1 MIESDAGCP
10 EPLQFSLRQN
20 CNSSRPFQAL
30 RDGPDAFS
38 LYIFVRSAQTWLIVT
53 PNPFFPEN
61 RLTIPEKFPNIYI
74 DIKQA
79 EKRNSTLIF
88 PFPERGPKV
97 EGPYGKQPNRPRSL
111 CAEAGERPG
120 GTARTRR

>member
-38 LYIFVRSAQTWLIVT
+38 LYIFVRSAQTWLNSN
-53 PNPFFPEN
+53 PEPFFPRKPVDN
-61 RLTIPEKFPNIYI
+61 PRKIP
-74 DIKQA
+74 
-79 EKRNSTLIF
+79 
-88 PFPERGPKV
+88 
-97 EGPYGKQPNRPRSL
+97 
-111 CAEAGERPG
+111 
-120 GTARTRR
+120 